1 MIKHSGKIRLD
12 GMEFYAHHGYFK
24 EEQML
29 GNRFTV
35 DIELETDYVE
45 AAINDDLSKTAD
57 YTKVYSIISEIMQ
70 TKVSLLEHLAYKIN
84 TQVLELLPSV
94 ISVAVTVSKQNP
106 PIGGVC
112 ASARVSLTSH
122 R

>member
-1 MIKHSGKIRLD
+1 MTKHRGKIRLE

-24 EEQML
+24 EEQVL

-57 YTKVYSIISEIMQ
+57 YTKVYSIISKVMG
-70 TKVSLLEHLAYKIN
+70 TKVSLLEHLAFKIN
-84 TQVLELLPSV
+84 TEVLALLPSV
-94 ISVAVTVSKQNP
+94 VSVSVTVSKQNP

-112 ASARVSLTSH
+112 AAAKVSLASH

>member
-1 MIKHSGKIRLD
+1 MIKHRGKIRLE

-24 EEQML
+24 EEQVL

-45 AAINDDLSKTAD
+45 AAIDDDLSKTAD
-57 YTKVYSIISEIMQ
+57 YTKVYSIISVVME

-84 TQVLELLPSV
+84 NEVLALLPSV
-94 ISVAVTVSKQNP
+94 LSVLVTVSKQNP

-112 ASARVSLTSH
+112 AAAKVSLTSH

>member
-1 MIKHSGKIRLD
+1 MIKHRGKIRLE

-24 EEQML
+24 EEQVL

-45 AAINDDLSKTAD
+45 AAIDDDLSKTAD
-57 YTKVYSIISEIMQ
+57 YTKVYSIISVVME

-84 TQVLELLPSV
+84 NEVLALLPSV
-94 ISVAVTVSKQNP
+94 LSVSVTVSKQNP

-112 ASARVSLTSH
+112 AAAKVSLTSH

>member
-1 MIKHSGKIRLD
+1 MIKHRGKIRLE

-24 EEQML
+24 EEQVL

-35 DIELETDYVE
+35 DIDLETDYVE

-57 YTKVYSIISEIMQ
+57 YTKVYGIISSVMN

-84 TQVLELLPSV
+84 TEVLEMLPIV
-94 ISVAVTVSKQNP
+94 VSVAVTVSKQNP
-106 PIGGVC
+106 PVGGVC
-112 ASARVSLTSH
+112 AASKVSLVSY